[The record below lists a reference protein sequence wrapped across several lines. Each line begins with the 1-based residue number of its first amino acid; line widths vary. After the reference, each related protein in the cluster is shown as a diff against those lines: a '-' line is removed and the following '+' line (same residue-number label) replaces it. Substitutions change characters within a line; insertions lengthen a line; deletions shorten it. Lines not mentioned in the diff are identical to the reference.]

1 LPALLPNGSI
11 ETSDSN
17 TLFDIS
23 TCHPPVTMS
32 PAMATPVARRKALVA
47 LFNAGFTL
55 KSIARLV
62 GYSVSSV
69 HRWISRARASMTLDD
84 QARSGRP
91 ALYPQEIKIR
101 IVAFYCQTRPLPNCG
116 RWSLRWAECSLKADD
131 TLVGAA
137 PSKSTLH
144 RILQSNQL
152 KPHQS
157 CYFLQITDPDFFPKM
172 EHLIELYRNPPPNL
186 FFFDECPGIQILKRL
201 TPDVQTDEMQKR
213 LEEFEYIRNGTMDV
227 LAFLSHADSKV
238 YIECCAD
245 HKTTTFLEVFSH
257 HADQYP
263 QTETLHYV
271 MDNLSTHR
279 GYPFCELVAKL
290 SKVEC
295 PSKQELRTLDKRV
308 KWLGQTDK
316 RVIIHF
322 TPYHGSWLNWIEF
335 WFGIMGRKVLGESF
349 GSADELK
356 MALEAF
362 VAIWNTLLAQPFKWS
377 YNGEGLQE
385 KAVNRFTKMLHGN
398 SVEQMELRTLSKQ
411 LMLMTNLIREYV
423 SEVSTHSWDQFLSIF
438 QSQSESIIKRIEN
451 EEKPK
456 SQKKARLALENL
468 NKALRECFGGATQEV
483 SADRT

>member
-1 LPALLPNGSI
+1 MPALLPSGSFA
-11 ETSDSN
+11 TSEAD
-17 TLFDIS
+17 TQYDIPA
-23 TCHPPVTMS
+23 CHLSVEVS
-32 PAMATPVARRKALVA
+32 QAMASPVARRKAIVA
-47 LFNAGFTL
+47 LSNTGFARN
-55 KSIARLV
+55 SIARLV

-69 HRWISRARASMTLDD
+69 RCWIARGKASETMHD

-91 ALYPQEIKIR
+91 ALYSQEIKLR
-101 IVAFYCQTRPLPNCG
+101 VVAFYCQTQPLPNCG
-116 RWSLRWAECSLKADD
+116 RWSFRWAECSLKVDT

-157 CYFLQITDPDFFPKM
+157 RYFLQITDPDFFVKM
-172 EHLIELYRNPPPNL
+172 EHLIDLYRNPPPNL

-201 TPDVQTDEMQKR
+201 TPDVQTDGMRKR

-227 LAFLSHADSKV
+227 LAFLSHADSNV

-245 HKTTTFLEVFSH
+245 HKTTTFVEVFSR
-257 HADQYP
+257 HANQYP
-263 QTETLHYV
+263 QSETLHYV
-271 MDNLSTHR
+271 MDNLATHR
-279 GYPFCELVAKL
+279 GYPFCERVAKL

-308 KWLGQTDK
+308 KWLGRKDK
-316 RVIIHF
+316 RIIIHF
-322 TPYHGSWLNWIEF
+322 TPYHGSWLNWVEF

-349 GSADELK
+349 SSADELK

-362 VAIWNTLLAQPFKWS
+362 VDIWNTQLAHPFQWS
-377 YNGEGLQE
+377 YKGEGLQE
-385 KAVNRFTKMLHGN
+385 KAVNRFTKMLHG
-398 SVEQMELRTLSKQ
+398 SVEKMELRTLSKQ
-411 LMLMTNLIREYV
+411 LMLMTNLIRDYV
-423 SEVSTHSWDQFLSIF
+423 SEVPTHGWDQFLSIF
-438 QSQSESIIKRIEN
+438 HSQSEPIIKLIES

-456 SQKKARLALENL
+456 SKNKARQALENL
-468 NKALRECFGGATQEV
+468 NEALRKCFEVATQEV